1 MTAPLPAPLPP
12 FDEHDD
18 HLTVEVLNGITL
30 RSPRPALPHSRVASH
45 LGSILMHRF
54 DGRSGGPPSR
64 PGGFFLMFEPE
75 LRLGPDTLVPDLA
88 GWRRERWPLIPRSEA
103 AAARIAPD
111 WVCEILSGST
121 AKSDRL
127 RKVPLYHRH
136 GVPHLWLVNPLLQ
149 TVEVFRHSEPGYIFL
164 ATYCDSDLLRAEPF
178 EALDLDLSE
187 IWPEPELLPPPSV
200 PEF

>member
-1 MTAPLPAPLPP
+1 MRLPA
-12 FDEHDD
+12 
-18 HLTVEVLNGITL
+18 
-30 RSPRPALPHSRVASH
+30 SA
-45 LGSILMHRF
+45 
-54 DGRSGGPPSR
+54 R
-64 PGGFFLMFEPE
+64 PGHAPSVQGKDAGSSHADRSCTP
-75 LRLGPDTLVPDLA
+75 R

-149 TVEVFRHSEPGYIFL
+149 TVEVFRHSEPGYMFL

>member
-1 MTAPLPAPLPP
+1 MAP
-12 FDEHDD
+12 D
-18 HLTVEVLNGITL
+18 I
-30 RSPRPALPHSRVASH
+30 
-45 LGSILMHRF
+45 
-54 DGRSGGPPSR
+54 
-64 PGGFFLMFEPE
+64 
-75 LRLGPDTLVPDLA
+75 A